1 MKKIIC
7 ILAALCLILSMTA
20 CAREVP
26 AETVEPTVAPPENET
41 TTEATAETTE
51 EPTEETTEPA
61 PTEPD
66 TILGM
71 AKVAWGEL
79 LFGTLDQGSAVTVL
93 GTFGDYYV
101 IGGEDADLL
110 IEQRFL
116 RLEGEAPHSVWTGYA
131 AWDTEVFGNAY
142 MEGEPVAS
150 LTFNQTVS
158 VIEAG
163 EGWACITWGDQVGY
177 CDPDKLSASPRN
189 GGGGTGGGAGDGSDV
204 PMGSLSHWGGISQL
218 GAYMGPEFEAMEKT
232 SATVLIGEA
241 RVYLSL
247 TTRGSELK
255 VITADDTVC
264 TVWMDGFEVTI
275 PRSLVYLEGDDLYE
289 QRTVY
294 CRYGA
299 ELCGEYQL
307 RSVLKTPGMNTKL
320 LVLDEVPGCLI
331 VELEGEVFYVDPS
344 LVSDHMITGGNGGG
358 NGGGWTPPA
367 M

>member
-1 MKKIIC
+1 MKKFIC
-7 ILAALCLILSMTA
+7 ILAALGLMLSMAA

-26 AETVEPTVAPPENET
+26 AETVEPTVAPPENVTASEETAEAAGET
-41 TTEATAETTE
+41 T
-51 EPTEETTEPA
+51 ETTEPA
-61 PTEPD
+61 PTEPE
-66 TILGM
+66 TVLGM
-71 AKVAWGEL
+71 AKAAYGEL
-79 LFGTLDQGSAVTVL
+79 LFGTLDQGTAVTVI

-101 IGGEDADLL
+101 TEGEEADLL

-116 RLEGEAPHSVWTGYA
+116 RLETEAPHSEWTGYA
-131 AWDTEVFGNAY
+131 AWDTAVFADAY
-142 MEGEPVAS
+142 MEGEPIAS

-163 EGWACITWGDQVGY
+163 EGWACITWGDTTGY

-189 GGGGTGGGAGDGSDV
+189 AGGGGGAGDGSDV
-204 PMGSLSHWGGISQL
+204 PMGNLSHWGGVSQL
-218 GAYMGPEFEAMEKT
+218 GAYMGPEFEKMEPV

-247 TTRGSELK
+247 TVRGSELK
-255 VITADDTVC
+255 VMTADDAVC
-264 TVWMDGFEVTI
+264 TVWMEGFQVTI
-275 PRSLVYLEGDDLYE
+275 PRILVYLEGDDLYE

-307 RSVLKTPGMNTKL
+307 RNVLKTPPMNTAL

-331 VELEGEVFYVDPS
+331 VELEGEVYYVDPS